1 MRDGLLGVE
10 PSLPAVVRGVE
21 ADLGEQAVR
30 PAMVTV
36 LQPLEVSPHAPGA
49 PGGIAGEA
57 GEVVPVRIVRIEE
70 DHRVVGGAAAQGPR
84 PRIEDAVDAR
94 ALPRLTILGI
104 PALGGIAPVVAAAQ
118 DPTPRCRLC

>member
-1 MRDGLLGVE
+1 NGLLGVE
-10 PSLPAVVRGVE
+10 PALPAVTGGID
-21 ADLGEQAVR
+21 ADLGEQAIG

-57 GEVVPVRIVRIEE
+57 CEVVPVRIVRIEE

-84 PRIEDAVDAR
+84 PRIEDAVHAR
-94 ALPRLTILGI
+94 ACPRLAILGI
-104 PALGGIAPVVAAAQ
+104 PALGGAAPVVADEEVPAH
-118 DPTPRCRLC
+118 RVVL